1 MYFKEDLTM
10 FYYSM
15 NNTITESK
23 SISNMESND
32 KKNEELNK
40 MRQLRESADR
50 SMKQFPKFMN
60 KVKTYFI
67 VEGMMFTIDQAM
79 KNDNNI
85 TYDKTV
91 CRNILEGYVNTHKPD
106 IILKEMEERTM
117 YLSSMANIIKES
129 VEAVEEKCN
138 NVDYNKFNI
147 KSSTNT
153 DFFDKLNMMSND
165 QLSKSIHNSVLK
177 ATEEYVEGVM
187 QDKKNMD
194 ETAQKIKTKVDELK
208 TDNQEVK
215 ESYYRLYENT
225 IKTNRKERPKN
236 LLESIIVSISENA
249 HKNESL
255 KESFIVEGKTNFDK
269 VTDVANAIYLTLEA
283 MNSTR
288 LQIMD
293 KALFEEVLTNI
304 SSLK

>member
-1 MYFKEDLTM
+1 M
-10 FYYSM
+10 F
-15 NNTITESK
+15 NNPILVESHNITNIEKHDSIDK
-23 SISNMESND
+23 SIE
-32 KKNEELNK
+32 KTRAIRENEHKSIRIYPYFL
-40 MRQLRESADR
+40 
-50 SMKQFPKFMN
+50 N

-85 TYDKTV
+85 IYDKSV

-106 IILKEMEERTM
+106 IILKEMQEKTM
-117 YLSSMANIIKES
+117 YLSNMANIIKES
-129 VEAVEEKCN
+129 VKSVEEKCD
-138 NVDYNKFNI
+138 NVDYNTFNI

-165 QLSKSIHNSVLK
+165 QLSKSIHDSVLK

-187 QDKKNMD
+187 RDKKNMD
-194 ETAQKIKTKVDELK
+194 ETAQKIKDKVDELK

-255 KESFIVEGKTNFDK
+255 KESFIIEGKTNFDK
-269 VTDVANAIYLTLEA
+269 VTNVANAIYLTLEA

-293 KALFEEVLTNI
+293 KALFEEVLFSI

>member
-1 MYFKEDLTM
+1 MYNNPILVESHNIANIEKHNSIDK
-10 FYYSM
+10 SM
-15 NNTITESK
+15 ERTRAIRENEHK
-23 SISNMESND
+23 SIRLYPSF
-32 KKNEELNK
+32 L
-40 MRQLRESADR
+40 
-50 SMKQFPKFMN
+50 N

-91 CRNILEGYVNTHKPD
+91 CRNILEGYVNKRNPD
-106 IILKEMEERTM
+106 IIIREMEEKTM
-117 YLSSMANIIKES
+117 YLSNMANIIKES

-138 NVDYNKFNI
+138 NVDCNTFNI

-153 DFFDKLNMMSND
+153 EFFDKLNTMSND
-165 QLSKSIHNSVLK
+165 QLSKSIHKSVLK

-194 ETAQKIKTKVDELK
+194 ETAQKIKAKVDELK

-215 ESYYRLYENT
+215 ESYYQLYDNT

-269 VTDVANAIYLTLEA
+269 VTDIANGIYLTLEA

-304 SSLK
+304 SSLE